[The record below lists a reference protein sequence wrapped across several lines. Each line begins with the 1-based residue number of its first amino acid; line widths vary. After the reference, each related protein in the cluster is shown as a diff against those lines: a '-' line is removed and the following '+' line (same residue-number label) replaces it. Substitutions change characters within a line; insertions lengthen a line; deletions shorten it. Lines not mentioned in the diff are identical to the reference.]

1 MPPKSSKLAPTDEEL
16 MAQFDDLG
24 VEEGGKSNNKS
35 TLEQQAKKEGQQKSE
50 QDLLAELG
58 SLATQKTPSRPAT
71 PRLSTDARGSKR
83 TSTATPPPG
92 RASGD
97 KAPAPRKSDDSSK
110 PVSAAATPAEP
121 RTSET
126 GQAPAQD
133 PTEESS
139 QASGGG
145 WWGGIFATASAA
157 VKQAEAAV
165 KEIQKNEEAQKWAE
179 QVKGNVGALRGL
191 GIVLQ

>member
-1 MPPKSSKLAPTDEEL
+1 MPPKSAKLAPTDEEL

-24 VEEGGKSNNKS
+24 VEEAGNNSNNNNNNSKPS
-35 TLEQQAKKEGQQKSE
+35 SEKQPKNQEQQGPENE
-50 QDLLAELG
+50 LLDELG
-58 SLATQKTPSRPAT
+58 NLATQRSRPAT
-71 PRLSTDARGSKR
+71 PRVSGSKR

-97 KAPAPRKSDDSSK
+97 KAPAPRKSNDGSK
-110 PVSAAATPAEP
+110 AATPAEAQ
-121 RTSET
+121 TSET
-126 GQAPAQD
+126 GQASTQN
-133 PTEESS
+133 TEEESN

-165 KEIQKNEEAQKWAE
+165 KEIQNNEEAQKWAE
-179 QVKGNVGALRGL
+179 QVKGNVGTLKGL
-191 GIVLQ
+191 GMAML